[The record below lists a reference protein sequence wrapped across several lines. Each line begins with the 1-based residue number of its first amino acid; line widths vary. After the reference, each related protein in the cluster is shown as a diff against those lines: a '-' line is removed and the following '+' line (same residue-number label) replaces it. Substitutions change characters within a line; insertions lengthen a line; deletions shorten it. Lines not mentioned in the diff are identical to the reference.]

1 MNRLLLT
8 DAGIDV
14 DGVVSVVGNRA
25 AHIRDVLKLGYGDTL
40 RVGLING
47 PTGTAEIL
55 RIGNDSVKLR
65 CVFDGGIPD
74 SPRIDLLLAL
84 PRPKVMKRLW
94 APLASMGVGRIILTN
109 AAKVERN
116 YFDTHWLQPSKYTP
130 LLREGLEQSG
140 DTRMPQV
147 DIKRRLKPFVE
158 DELNSEFYESHR
170 ILFHPR
176 NAMNVSELEVPE
188 ASRILIAVGPEGG
201 WTDYELEMFEKHG
214 FQCISMGW
222 RVLRTDTACIALIAI
237 MSSSQLR

>member
-8 DAGIDV
+8 DAEIDV
-14 DGVVSVVGNRA
+14 DGVVSVDGNRA
-25 AHIRDVLKLGYGDTL
+25 AHICGVLKLGCGDTL

-47 PTGTAEIL
+47 ATGMAEIL
-55 RIGNDSVKLR
+55 RVGNNSVELR
-65 CVFDGGIPD
+65 CVFDGVIP
-74 SPRIDLLLAL
+74 SLPSIDLLLAL

-116 YFDTHWLQPSKYTP
+116 YFDTHWLQPSKYNP

-140 DTRMPQV
+140 DTHMPQV

-158 DELNSEFYESHR
+158 DELDNEFPESQR

-176 NAMNVSELEVPE
+176 NAMNVSELKAQET
-188 ASRILIAVGPEGG
+188 SRVLIAVGPEGG
-201 WTDYELEMFEKHG
+201 WTDYELEMFEKQG
-214 FQCISMGW
+214 FHCVSMGW
-222 RVLRTDTACIALIAI
+222 RVLRTDTACIALMAL
-237 MSSSQLR
+237 MQEK